1 MNTKN
6 TRRLVIAAALIGMV
20 NVAQAADGG
29 LSLKALLDLK
39 LQTGSFLELD
49 LRNSPLTM
57 TVIQGEQVRL
67 SGAHNLSEAL
77 EIYVPGFQYSFNKW
91 NGTVWAM
98 RGVTGDKNDKIIVLV
113 NGIKQNL
120 QGFHGFSTE
129 TDLGLMGDIQRVEVL
144 RGPAGL
150 VYGSG
155 AIAGVVNIVTK
166 DVPTE
171 DGGALVIK
179 GESTLNKN
187 NLAKKIEASYGKTF
201 GDGSLVVNFG
211 QFISDGIGDNYS
223 RIYGI
228 SEHSEKVSNG
238 NQSGGSYGK
247 TPGNYL
253 GSLDY
258 RQNGF
263 RAYGRYTRQYT
274 SMGAFFLPT
283 PFGADPASSSTK
295 LNAQSY
301 TAGSQAGDQN
311 DWNASRR
318 SHLRENML
326 GLLSYEIPVGDDKIS
341 LSASIDGAT
350 NRHMI
355 DDLKMYSTNSTITGT
370 VDSIGKLTGTIANG
384 GDVSEGFLNA
394 TSGEVRRQIGGQYLL
409 KRIPD
414 LQLALGG
421 EYRFDVIGADLQ
433 GNKSSWYDRTVY
445 HNYALFTEGFYD
457 ISSMFAIEAGAR
469 WDKHTKTD
477 GVFSPKGALIFKPND
492 DHTFKLIVQSSS
504 NNADAMT
511 YELGVGG
518 VEKPNWSYE
527 KGGEYASTENA
538 DSLVVQKKLG
548 NLVAPSTQAIKDAIK
563 PEQSLS
569 YELASLHKFGN
580 FSVDLSGSYNK
591 MSELVLWNSA
601 LQRSQNVG
609 EYTALTLEGGANWNG
624 DALKLGGNI
633 AYQVPLSFENTPLKF
648 TRPKFTP
655 TWSNTDK
662 AWVPTAVKDV
672 NGNIVLDTLESS
684 VLSDQISIDGS
695 YFNSIQALT
704 AKAFADWTVTEGVVF
719 HTDVRYFGGFWN
731 RWDIFYKAQQD
742 KATVVLPT
750 TNDFALDNLEGAVK
764 WNIAAQFSLNP
775 QWKLSLYGNNL
786 LGDPTNANAGRA
798 QQTTASWQA
807 DYFTVDVRS
816 FAAELSRSF

>member
-1 MNTKN
+1 MRKFNSLAFATS
-6 TRRLVIAAALIGMV
+6 LALIGMI
-20 NVAQAADGG
+20 NVSHAAGND

-49 LRNSPLTM
+49 LRNSPLSM
-57 TVIQGEQVRL
+57 TLIQGDQVRL

-77 EIYVPGFQYSFNKW
+77 EIYVPGFQYSINKW
-91 NGTVWAM
+91 NGTVWGM

-113 NGIKQNL
+113 NGVKQNL
-120 QGFHGFSTE
+120 QGFHGFATE
-129 TDLGLMGDIQRVEVL
+129 TDLGLMGDIQRIEVL

-171 DGGALVIK
+171 DGGAVVVK
-179 GESTLNKN
+179 GESALYKN
-187 NLAKKIEASYGKTF
+187 NISKKIEASYGKSF

-211 QFISDGIGDNYS
+211 QLVSDGIGDNLS

-228 SEHSEKVSNG
+228 SEHSEMVSNG

-253 GSLDY
+253 GSVDY

-263 RAYGRYTRQYT
+263 RAYGRVTRQYT
-274 SMGAFFLPT
+274 SMGSWFLPT
-283 PFGADPASSSTK
+283 PFGADPASTSTK

-301 TAGSQAGDQN
+301 TAGSTAGDMN
-311 DWNASRR
+311 GWNASRR
-318 SHLRENML
+318 SHLRDNVL
-326 GLLSYEIPVGDDKIS
+326 GMISYEIPVGDDKIS
-341 LSASIDGAT
+341 LNASIDGAT
-350 NRHMI
+350 NRHLI
-355 DDLKMYSTNSTITGT
+355 DDLPMQSTVMNFNGT
-370 VDSIGKLTGTIANG
+370 MDTTGKLTGTLSNG

-394 TSGEVRRQIGGQYLL
+394 TTGEVRRQIGGQYLL
-409 KRIPD
+409 KSIPD

-421 EYRFDVIGADLQ
+421 EYRYDVLGADLQ

-457 ISSMFAIEAGAR
+457 LSSLFSVEAGAR

-477 GVFSPKGALIFKPND
+477 GVLSPKGALIFKPSE
-492 DHTFKLIVQSSS
+492 DHTFKFIVQTSS
-504 NNADAMT
+504 NNADALT

-518 VEKPNWSYE
+518 KEKPNWSYE
-527 KGGEYASTENA
+527 KGAEYASTA
-538 DSLVVQKKLG
+538 SGDSLAANKLLG
-548 NLVAPSTQAIKDAIK
+548 NLIAPSTQEIKDQIK

-569 YELASLHKFGN
+569 FELASMHKFGN
-580 FSVDLSGSYNK
+580 LSIDLSGSYNK

-609 EYTALTLEGGANWNG
+609 EYTALTLEGGATWSG
-624 DALKLGGNI
+624 DALKLGGNV
-633 AYQVPLSFENTPLKF
+633 AYQVPLAFDNSPLKF
-648 TRPKFTP
+648 TRPQFKP
-655 TWSNTDK
+655 TWSETEK
-662 AWVPTAVKDV
+662 AWVPTEVKDGS
-672 NGNIVLDTLESS
+672 GNVILDTLSSS

-695 YFNSIQALT
+695 YFNSIQAFT
-704 AKAFADWTVTEGVVF
+704 AKAFADWTVAEGVTF

-731 RWDIFYKAQQD
+731 RWDIYKKAVED
-742 KATVVLPT
+742 KATVVIPT
-750 TNDFALDNLEGAVK
+750 TNDFALDNLEGAIK
-764 WNIAAQFSLNP
+764 WNIAAQFTLNQ
-775 QWKLSLYGNNL
+775 QWKLSLFGNNL
-786 LGDPTNANAGRA
+786 LGDPTNANAARA

-816 FAAELSRSF
+816 FAAELTRSF